1 MLFLQS
7 LEYGSYFNVCS
18 YGSEHNFMFK
28 NGSVEY
34 NEVNLQHAI
43 DLIQIFEADL
53 GGTEIYQ
60 PLDEIFKQ
68 VS

>member
-1 MLFLQS
+1 
-7 LEYGSYFNVCS
+7 
-18 YGSEHNFMFK
+18 MFK